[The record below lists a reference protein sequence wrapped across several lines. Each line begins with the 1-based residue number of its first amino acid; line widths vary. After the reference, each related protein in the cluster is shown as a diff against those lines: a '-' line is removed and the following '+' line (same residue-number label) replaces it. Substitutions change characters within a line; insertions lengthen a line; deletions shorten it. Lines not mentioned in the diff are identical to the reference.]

1 MDVLFIQE
9 LLFNIIEFLSYQDF
23 INLKLTNK
31 KIYNLT
37 KGYNDNFIF
46 NTYIKK
52 LPYYQPDDIIRIINN
67 YDIISFKYILKKACI
82 PFEQF
87 RIHKYYIAIEDKE
100 YENDYISDHVE
111 LIHLT
116 FYYNGYHQIKITSIS
131 YYDADDSDN
140 NYGIFTNLL

>member
-67 YDIISFKYILKKACI
+67 YDIISFKYILKKACNLSNNL
-82 PFEQF
+82 E
-87 RIHKYYIAIEDKE
+87 
-100 YENDYISDHVE
+100 
-111 LIHLT
+111 
-116 FYYNGYHQIKITSIS
+116 SI
-131 YYDADDSDN
+131 N
-140 NYGIFTNLL
+140 II